1 MIRIWF
7 VTSHHYKTASRRCK
21 TTPGLIFFQNN
32 CFTPS
37 YIRLP
42 RHLAIHWETTQNQ
55 SGSSLPVSQKLT
67 ATSKIK
73 RRRMKRSLLLD
84 VSWFNSVLF
93 DIRGAAENGAG
104 SPLDKRL
111 HIQGAPNCRAFQLFP
126 CCPSPQAIT
135 SPTKSVLLNL
145 CNNSP
150 SPLFRARKQKNL
162 SQVKMD
168 AKPLLG
174 YNILKPCCSSASQA
188 KPTELWSPLYF
199 HRYTDQLI
207 PFTSFLKIQFFFF
220 LFIFTLSHLFSF

>member
-1 MIRIWF
+1 M
-7 VTSHHYKTASRRCK
+7 TSHHHKTDSRRCK

-32 CFTPS
+32 YFTPS

-42 RHLAIHWETTQNQ
+42 RRLAIHWETTQNQ

-73 RRRMKRSLLLD
+73 IRRMKRSLLLD
-84 VSWFNSVLF
+84 VSCFNSVLF

-111 HIQGAPNCRAFQLFP
+111 HLQGTPNCRAFQPFP
-126 CCPSPQAIT
+126 CCPSSQAIT

-145 CNNSP
+145 CNNSS
-150 SPLFRARKQKNL
+150 SPLFRARKKSLPSKN
-162 SQVKMD
+162 
-168 AKPLLG
+168 PLLG

-188 KPTELWSPLYF
+188 KPTELWSPLCF
-199 HRYTDQLI
+199 HCCTDQLI
-207 PFTSFLKIQFFFF
+207 PFTTFLKIQFFFF